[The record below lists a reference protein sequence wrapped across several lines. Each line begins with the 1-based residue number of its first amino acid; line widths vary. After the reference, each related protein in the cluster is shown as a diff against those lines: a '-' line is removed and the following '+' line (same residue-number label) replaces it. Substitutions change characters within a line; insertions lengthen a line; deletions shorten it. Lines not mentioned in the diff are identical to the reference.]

1 MSGSSKAKACSSEDL
16 QEYKR
21 LRRVVLSRKAR
32 GSASATELLKE
43 ADELET
49 TQEKYDFLSSR
60 VQELSQGGPLK
71 SFSETFKPGPAT
83 QLSAMELRTCTE
95 RCVVKALPANSVALR
110 RTLTVY
116 AFLREHNL
124 ESVAPVPRLLK
135 VVSAE
140 EVAARSGGAAP
151 TPAGKA
157 GSLF

>member
-110 RTLTVY
+110 RTLAVY
-116 AFLREHNL
+116 AFLRENDI
-124 ESVAPVPRLLK
+124 EGVAPVPRLLK
-135 VVSAE
+135 VVDAE
-140 EVAARSGGAAP
+140 EVARQGEGAQ

-157 GSLF
+157 GSLL